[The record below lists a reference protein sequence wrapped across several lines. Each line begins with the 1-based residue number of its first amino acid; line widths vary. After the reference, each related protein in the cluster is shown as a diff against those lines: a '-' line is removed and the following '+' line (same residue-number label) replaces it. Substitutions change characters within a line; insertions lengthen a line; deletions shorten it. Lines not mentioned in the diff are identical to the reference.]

1 MLASLAMRDVAIM
14 VSKRMQEQGKEAL
27 QVGISM
33 HYGEA
38 VVGLVGNPNQ
48 FNYTALGHTV
58 VVAARLN
65 SVAQAGDV
73 LVSDTV
79 YQAISDTFTVE
90 ECEEVMVKGLSQP
103 VRPYRVVK
111 AHRVSRN
118 TRVARILSGI

>member
-1 MLASLAMRDVAIM
+1 MKYRMLGTA
-14 VSKRMQEQGKEAL
+14 
-27 QVGISM
+27 VG
-33 HYGEA
+33 
-38 VVGLVGNPNQ
+38 VGLVA
-48 FNYTALGHTV
+48 ALVVGVPLTVLAMSSDRASDATVATV

-79 YQAISDTFTVE
+79 YQAIFDTFTVE

-111 AHRVSRN
+111 AHRVSRK